1 MKEKPVPPVVSVVVP
16 IYSGGAL
23 LAPTIESV
31 LCQTFQ
37 DFEIIL
43 VDNNASE
50 ETKSIARDY
59 AQKHPHRIRILNE
72 PIQGNPSARNT
83 GIRSAKGRYIALLD
97 DDDLMLPRRLEKQ
110 LQCAET
116 HPEAS
121 MILCGQNNIDRNT
134 GRLIE
139 GHIFGAQGEWK
150 KLETLVKMAF
160 SIKLKNRNTDSFH
173 FSIPSTMF
181 FPKEKAIE
189 AGIFD
194 TRMNP
199 YYGEDDDFCI
209 RMFFQ
214 GPFIMT
220 QDVLASY
227 RIRTGSENKF
237 KHADFILFS
246 LTQFH
251 KLYQL
256 MWGNLGSEDQR
267 SRSIFQ
273 KISAFEI
280 EEALRRIVRFANN
293 PKDKKLVQILAFR
306 IWKTSPFQFR
316 FIKMLIKSFCPT
328 KYFPRLF
335 WFDTFRPGRLEPP
348 ISSDFVREI
357 FQISDQNAGKRL
369 I

>member
-1 MKEKPVPPVVSVVVP
+1 MSPVVSVVIP

-50 ETKSIARDY
+50 ETKTIARDY
-59 AQKHPHRIRILNE
+59 AHKYPHCIRILNE
-72 PIQGNPSARNT
+72 QVQGNPSARNT

-97 DDDLMLPRRLEKQ
+97 DDDLMLPGRLEKQ

-134 GRLIE
+134 GHLIE
-139 GHIFGAQGEWK
+139 DNIFGAQGEWK
-150 KLETLVKMAF
+150 KLEALVKIAF
-160 SIKLKNRNTDSFH
+160 SIKLKNRKIDSFQ

-181 FPKEKAIE
+181 FLKEKALQ
-189 AGIFD
+189 AGLFD
-194 TRMNP
+194 IRMNP
-199 YYGEDDDFCI
+199 YYAEDDDFCI
-209 RMFFQ
+209 RMFCQ
-214 GPFIMT
+214 GPFQMVSET
-220 QDVLASY
+220 LTSFRV
-227 RIRTGSENKF
+227 RTGFENKL
-237 KHADFILFS
+237 KSPNFILFS
-246 LTQFH
+246 LTQFN

-256 MWGNLGSEDQR
+256 MWENLGCADQR

-273 KISAFEI
+273 KISAFEM

-293 PKDKKLVQILAFR
+293 PKDKKLVQILALR

-316 FIKMLIKSFCPT
+316 FIKMVIKSFCPYQ
-328 KYFPRLF
+328 YFPRLF

-348 ISSDFVREI
+348 ISSSFVREI
-357 FQISDQNAGKRL
+357 FQIPDKNPGEKL
-369 I
+369 IWN

>member
-1 MKEKPVPPVVSVVVP
+1 MPPVVSVVIP

-50 ETKSIARDY
+50 ETKTIARDY
-59 AQKHPHRIRILNE
+59 AQKYPQCIRMLNE
-72 PIQGNPSARNT
+72 QIQGIPSARNT

-139 GHIFGAQGEWK
+139 GNIFGAQGEWK
-150 KLETLVKMAF
+150 KLESLVKMAF
-160 SIKLKNRNTDSFH
+160 SVKIKNRNTDSFH

-181 FPKEKAIE
+181 FPKEKAIK

-194 TRMNP
+194 IRMNP
-199 YYGEDDDFCI
+199 YFAEDDDFCI
-209 RMFFQ
+209 RMFFL
-214 GPFIMT
+214 GSFIMD
-220 QDVLASY
+220 QDVLISY
-227 RIRTGSENKF
+227 RIRTGSENKI
-237 KHADFILFS
+237 KSADFILFS
-246 LTQFH
+246 LTQFN

-256 MWGNLGSEDQR
+256 MWENLGCADQR

-273 KISAFEI
+273 KISAFEM

-293 PKDKKLVQILAFR
+293 PKDKKLVQILALR

-316 FIKMLIKSFCPT
+316 FIKMVIKSFCPYQ
-328 KYFPRLF
+328 YFPRLF

-348 ISSDFVREI
+348 ISSSFVREI
-357 FQISDQNAGKRL
+357 FQIPDKNPGEKL
-369 I
+369 LWN